1 MGTRPTSAIL
11 PPAKRQFKQNSE
23 EDWSSADRRHRKTIS
38 RVMDAIVGSVK
49 CFLGA
54 LFENP
59 KKGEMTKPALLLRE
73 NTSRQEDWIQYDGY
87 TSDPIDI
94 ATSVTRPKRRDVRN
108 RNVNKEE
115 VVEMEEEEED
125 DEEFSSTEEDEPNVG
140 KRLRRDRTRR
150 RSRQRTNRASR
161 NDFEHF
167 DVFFME

>member
-1 MGTRPTSAIL
+1 MGTSAIL

-23 EDWSSADRRHRKTIS
+23 EDRSADRRQRKTIS

-59 KKGEMTKPALLLRE
+59 KKGQMMSKPASLMRE
-73 NTSRQEDWIQYDGY
+73 NTSRQEDWIQYDCY

-108 RNVNKEE
+108 RNANEEE
-115 VVEMEEEEED
+115 VVEMELENEE
-125 DEEFSSTEEDEPNVG
+125 DEEFSSTEQEEETEPSIG
-140 KRLRRDRTRR
+140 KRLRRNRTRR
-150 RSRQRTNRASR
+150 RSR
-161 NDFEHF
+161 
-167 DVFFME
+167 

>member
-1 MGTRPTSAIL
+1 MG
-11 PPAKRQFKQNSE
+11 AKRQFKQNSE
-23 EDWSSADRRHRKTIS
+23 EDKSADRRQRKTIS

-59 KKGEMTKPALLLRE
+59 KKGQMMSKPALLMRE

-94 ATSVTRPKRRDVRN
+94 AASVARPKRRDVRN
-108 RNVNKEE
+108 MNVNEE
-115 VVEMEEEEED
+115 EALEMEDEDEEE

-140 KRLRRDRTRR
+140 KRLRRNRTR
-150 RSRQRTNRASR
+150 SKQRTNRASK
-161 NDFEHF
+161 NNFEHF